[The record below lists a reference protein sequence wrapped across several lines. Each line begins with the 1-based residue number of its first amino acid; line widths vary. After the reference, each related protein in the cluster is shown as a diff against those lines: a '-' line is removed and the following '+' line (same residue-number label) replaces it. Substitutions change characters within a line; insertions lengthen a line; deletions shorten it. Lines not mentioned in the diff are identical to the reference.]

1 MITLSGIRFSYDG
14 REQTLFKDLS
24 LEIPAG
30 SMTAILGPN
39 GAGKSTLLHL
49 VLGLLKPHA
58 GTIRLDQRPRHSY
71 SRRELGRLVGM
82 VSQTDV
88 IPFSFTVLEYV
99 LLGRAPYL
107 NVLALPGEEDV
118 RIAEWALERLGLTDM
133 ARRTT
138 DTLSGG
144 EQQLVLLARALA
156 QQPRI
161 LLLDEPTAHLDLG
174 NKGRVLRIMEQMVA
188 DGVTAVFTT
197 HEPDLVAAAAD
208 YVVLMRAGQ
217 TLAAG
222 ALADVFTSENLSRT
236 YDVPVTVAHVDGRRV
251 VLS

>member
-1 MITLSGIRFSYDG
+1 MIALSAIRFSYNG
-14 REQTLFKDLS
+14 HTRAVFENLS

-30 SMTAILGPN
+30 SITAVLGPN

-49 VLGLLKPHA
+49 ILGLLMPHA
-58 GTIRLDQRPRHSY
+58 GIIQLDRRPRHSY

-82 VSQTDV
+82 VSQEET
-88 IPFSFTVLEYV
+88 IPFNFTVLEYV

-107 NVLALPGEEDV
+107 DLLAVPRAEDIRV
-118 RIAEWALERLGLTDM
+118 AQEALARVGIAEL
-133 ARRTT
+133 ARRPIEA
-138 DTLSGG
+138 LSGG
-144 EQQLVLLARALA
+144 ERQLVLIARALA

-174 NKGRVLRIMEQMVA
+174 NKGRVLHLIQQLVA
-188 DGVTAVFTT
+188 GGVTAVFTT
-197 HEPDLVAAAAD
+197 HEPDLVAAVAD

-222 ALADVFTSENLSRT
+222 ALEDVFTSENLSQT
-236 YDVPVTVAHVDGRRV
+236 YNVPVAVAQVEGRRV
-251 VLS
+251 VLA